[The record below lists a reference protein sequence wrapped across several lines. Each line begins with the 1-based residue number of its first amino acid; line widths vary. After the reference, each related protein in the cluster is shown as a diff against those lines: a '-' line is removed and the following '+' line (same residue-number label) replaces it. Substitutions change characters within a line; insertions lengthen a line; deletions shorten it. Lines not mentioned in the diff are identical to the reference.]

1 MAMNIGAWSGFW
13 DYTFNG
19 NSNDILHY
27 DRKMAGDI
35 AKYVNANQ
43 TRRLGIDG
51 ADSQRVEIVRQALV
65 NAGVPAYKIQV
76 GAFGDP
82 KLRHDGRVA
91 VLVSN

>member
-19 NSNDILHY
+19 NSNDILHF
-27 DRKMAGDI
+27 DRRMGGDI
-35 AKYVNANQ
+35 AKYVSENQ
-43 TRRLGIDG
+43 TRRIGIDG
-51 ADSQRVEIVRQALV
+51 ADARRVEVVRQELL
-65 NAGVPAYKIQV
+65 NAGVPAYKMQV

-82 KLRHDGRVA
+82 QLRRYGRVA